1 MSASLDSDLTI
12 AFVDISCIV
21 FPFDNF
27 MGDGWLTAGGLMS
40 CGLLG
45 IGSDLCTICSPGK
58 KAAHAALRRSTA
70 SRQRTP
76 TKETQQDPCASPI
89 VINAVASHKDNYSIS
104 REKN

>member
-45 IGSDLCTICSPGK
+45 IGSDLCTICSPVK
-58 KAAHAALRRSTA
+58 
-70 SRQRTP
+70 RQRTP
-76 TKETQQDPCASPI
+76 PSEDPLHLDKGLRQRRLNKI
-89 VINAVASHKDNYSIS
+89 HVLH
-104 REKN
+104 R